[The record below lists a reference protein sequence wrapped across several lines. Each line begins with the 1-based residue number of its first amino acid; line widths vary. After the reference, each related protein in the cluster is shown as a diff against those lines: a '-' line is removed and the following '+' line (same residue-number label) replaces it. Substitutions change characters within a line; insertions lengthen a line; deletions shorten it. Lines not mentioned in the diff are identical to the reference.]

1 MQMTKATGLVCSLVG
16 MGNVDLMVTITF
28 SMTVNVNVNLN
39 VLVTFH
45 HYLTKVHRVMQ
56 RSTLKASGIE
66 LFTAPATL
74 PGSRN
79 FAGQQSAGSWAA
91 RG

>member
-1 MQMTKATGLVCSLVG
+1 
-16 MGNVDLMVTITF
+16 MGNVDFMATITY
-28 SMTVNVNVNLN
+28 SMTVNVN

-56 RSTLKASGIE
+56 RSTPKASGIE